1 MPCSH
6 ETKRNFYSQIPSF
19 LELNEFFTPRN
30 LPAIRYLSLPLTYP
44 FTPHTLTTH
53 THTHTAISYECI
65 RTITTIYPNNPLI
78 ERAAQAVVHFVTAS
92 NNNNWKYLGINAL
105 GALVKINPKFVAE
118 HQLVVIDC
126 LDDPDE
132 TLKRKVCMGIRRMHT

>member
-1 MPCSH
+1 MSVYLYHHYTIYPSPLHTHPLPIHSH
-6 ETKRNFYSQIPSF
+6 P
-19 LELNEFFTPRN
+19 
-30 LPAIRYLSLPLTYP
+30 
-44 FTPHTLTTH
+44 PHTH
-53 THTHTAISYECI
+53 AAISYECI

-132 TLKRKVCMGIRRMHT
+132 TLKRKVCVEI